1 MTDRDP
7 MDEED
12 LISILRK
19 EEQASELY
27 QTGTLSTPRV
37 DALDYYDR
45 NPAGDLAGE
54 DGSSQVITSEFA
66 DAVESIMP
74 GMMEVF
80 TGGDQVV
87 EFTPSAPGDEK
98 MAEEAT
104 AYVTHCFMVENKGF
118 RLVHD
123 LVKDALMFRVGGLS
137 IDLED
142 KEETRTVQVPNEQ
155 VPVFTQDTLD
165 VLMAEAEKAGATVEI
180 DLEATQVA
188 PAVPDGGQMPQN
200 LGSPSQFEGGGEL
213 AAGGFNAAPVTFS
226 GTVTVTTKRQKVAAK
241 SIAPEDIRFTTTAR
255 DQDEASFL
263 GYLRRTTAS
272 ELVMLGLSE
281 EDVDDLRS
289 DKNDTVEE
297 SLRNDNADMGKDVR
311 DVVGDSERPLWLVV
325 AYVRVDANGD
335 GISEML
341 RVVYAHSGGLA
352 GKVIEQE
359 EWEDGVAPIAL
370 ASPILMPHA
379 LVGRS
384 LFDQTK
390 DIQLIKTVLTR
401 GMLDN
406 MYAGIRPRIAVS
418 DQVILDSVLDWVPG
432 APIRFKPGA
441 KPGDGHIDWQKVPS
455 IMGDA
460 LQGLEYFSTVMENRT
475 GTSRHNQGLDAE
487 SLNKTKGGMQMLM
500 SAAQQRQ
507 KLIARVLAET
517 AIARI
522 YRLVYKA
529 IKRAAKGP
537 TQYWKGN
544 AFKTVDPSKWPDDMD
559 LTVNV
564 GLGTGNTQQELEHL
578 SFIAQIQEKL
588 VMLQGGTQGPFVTP
602 ENLANTSQK
611 MAEKLGFKTPGMF
624 FQPPESVMQTPP
636 AEPKPDPEMAKVQ
649 GQLAAQK
656 AKQDGELQLAAA
668 KAQAEAQQRRE
679 QAAIDMQLTRERAD
693 QELQIARERAVLDMQ
708 IAREKAALDAQLKM
722 RELQQEAV
730 LGAMEIESNEKV
742 QGAAQQREKEVS

>member
-1 MTDRDP
+1 MAEKTGP

-12 LISILRK
+12 LVSILRK
-19 EEQASELY
+19 EEQASDLY
-27 QTGTLSTPRV
+27 QTGTLSGPRV

-45 NPAGDLAGE
+45 NATGDLAGE
-54 DGSSQVITSEFA
+54 EGSSQVITSEFA

-87 EFTPSAPGDEK
+87 EFTPSAPGEEK

-104 AYVTHCFMVENKGF
+104 QYVTHCFMVENNGF
-118 RLVHD
+118 QRIHD
-123 LVKDALMFRVGGLS
+123 LVKDALMFRLGGLS
-137 IDLED
+137 VDLEE
-142 KEETRTVQVPNEQ
+142 KEEIRTVQVPNEQ
-155 VPVFTQDTLD
+155 VPVFTQDAIDIL
-165 VLMAEAEKAGATVEI
+165 VAEAKANGAEI
-180 DLEATQVA
+180 EMDLTAAPTQVQTAPDGVPLPPA
-188 PAVPDGGQMPQN
+188 PA
-200 LGSPSQFEGGGEL
+200 
-213 AAGGFNAAPVTFS
+213 TFS
-226 GTVTVTTKRQKVAAK
+226 GTITVTQKRQKVVAE
-241 SIAPEDIRFTTTAR
+241 SIAPEDIRFTPTAR

-263 GYLRRTTAS
+263 GFLRRTTAS
-272 ELVMLGLSE
+272 ELVTLGLSV

-297 SLRNDNADMGKDVR
+297 AQRNDNAVIGKEVR
-311 DVVGDSERPLWLVV
+311 DIVGDSERPLWLVV

-352 GKVIEQE
+352 GKIIEQE
-359 EWEDGVAPIAL
+359 EWTDNIAPIAL

-384 LFDQTK
+384 LFDQTR

-406 MYAGIRPRIAVS
+406 MNFSIRPRAVLS
-418 DQVILDSVLDWVPG
+418 DQVNLDSFLDWVPG
-432 APIRFKPGA
+432 SPIRLKPGA
-441 KPGDGHIDWQKVPS
+441 KPMDGHVAWEKVPS
-455 IMGDA
+455 VMGDT
-460 LQGLEYFSTVMENRT
+460 LQGLEYFSTVLENRT

-517 AIARI
+517 AIARV

-529 IKRAAKGP
+529 LKRAAKGP
-537 TQYWKGN
+537 IKYWAGKT
-544 AFKTVDPSKWPDDMD
+544 FKTVDPSKWPNDMD

-624 FQPPESVMQTPP
+624 FQPPETVMQTPQGP
-636 AEPKPDPEMAKVQ
+636 PKPDPEMAKVQ
-649 GQLAAQK
+649 GQLAAQQ
-656 AKQDGELQLAAA
+656 AKQEGEMALAAA
-668 KAQAEAQQRRE
+668 KAQAEAMQRRE
-679 QAAIDMQLTRERAD
+679 QAGIDMQLAREKAA
-693 QELQIARERAVLDMQ
+693 QELQIARERAALDMQ
-708 IAREKAALDAQLKM
+708 IAREKAALDAQLKL
-722 RELQQEAV
+722 RELQQEAA
-730 LGAMEIESNEKV
+730 LGAMEIKSNEKV

>member
-1 MTDRDP
+1 MAERPSP

-12 LISILRK
+12 LVSILRK

-27 QTGTLSTPRV
+27 QTGTLSSPRV

-45 NPAGDLAGE
+45 NATGDLAGE
-54 DGSSQVITSEFA
+54 EGSSQVITSEFA
-66 DAVESIMP
+66 DAIESIMP

-87 EFTPSAPGDEK
+87 EFTPSAPGEEK

-104 AYVTHCFMVENKGF
+104 QYVTHCFMVENNGF
-118 RLVHD
+118 QRIHD
-123 LVKDALMFRVGGLS
+123 LVKDALMFRLGGLS
-137 IDLED
+137 VDLED
-142 KEETRTVQVPNEQ
+142 KEEIRTVQAP
-155 VPVFTQDTLD
+155 PGLTQDGID
-165 VLMAEAEKAGATVEI
+165 IIIAEAQKSEAELEMDLTADVPAPVPTMDGIGPGGA
-180 DLEATQVA
+180 L
-188 PAVPDGGQMPQN
+188 GGGDVMA
-200 LGSPSQFEGGGEL
+200 PSQ
-213 AAGGFNAAPVTFS
+213 TFS
-226 GTVTVTTKRQKVAAK
+226 GTITVKQKRQKVVAK
-241 SIAPEDIRFTTTAR
+241 SIAPEDIRFTPTAR

-263 GYLRRTTAS
+263 GFLRRTTAS
-272 ELVMLGLSE
+272 ELVQLGLSQD
-281 EDVDDLRS
+281 DVDDLRS
-289 DKNDTVEE
+289 DKNDTIEE
-297 SLRNDNADMGKDVR
+297 AQRNDNAVIGKEVR
-311 DVVGDSERPLWLVV
+311 DIVGDSERPLWLVV

-352 GKVIEQE
+352 GKIIEQE
-359 EWEDGVAPIAL
+359 EWEDGIAPIAL

-406 MYAGIRPRIAVS
+406 MNFSIRPRAVLS
-418 DQVILDSVLDWVPG
+418 DQVNLDSFLDWVPG
-432 APIRFKPGA
+432 APIRLKPGA
-441 KPGDGHIDWQKVPS
+441 KPNDGHVAWEKVPS
-455 IMGDA
+455 VMA
-460 LQGLEYFSTVMENRT
+460 ESLQGLEYFSTVMENRT

-517 AIARI
+517 AISRI

-537 TQYWKGN
+537 THYWAGKS
-544 AFKTVDPSKWPDDMD
+544 FKTVDPSKWPNDMD

-588 VMLQGGTQGPFVTP
+588 VMLQGGTNGPFVTG

-624 FQPPESVMQTPP
+624 FQPPEVVMQTPP
-636 AEPKPDPEMAKVQ
+636 GEPKPDPEMAKVQ

-656 AKQDGELQLAAA
+656 AKQEGEMLLASA
-668 KAQAEAQQRRE
+668 KAQAEAMQRQE
-679 QAAIDMQLTRERAD
+679 QARIDLQLAREKAAAD
-693 QELQIARERAVLDMQ
+693 MQIARERAALDMQ

-742 QGAAQQREKEVS
+742 QGAAQQREQEVS

>member
-1 MTDRDP
+1 MADKPEP

-27 QTGTLSTPRV
+27 QTGTLSGPRV

-45 NPAGDLAGE
+45 NPTGDLAGE

-66 DAVESIMP
+66 DAIESIMP

-87 EFTPSAPGDEK
+87 EFTPSAPGEEK

-104 AYVTHCFMVENKGF
+104 QYVTHCFMVENNGF
-118 RLVHD
+118 QRIHD
-123 LVKDALMFRVGGLS
+123 LVKDALMFRLGGMS

-142 KEETRTVQVPNEQ
+142 KEEVRTVQVPNDE
-155 VPVFTQDTLD
+155 VPAFTQDAID
-165 VLMAEAEKAGATVEI
+165 VLLAEAEKNGATVEMVLKP
-180 DLEATQVA
+180 DA
-188 PAVPDGGQMPQN
+188 PAGGDVMAPAEG
-200 LGSPSQFEGGGEL
+200 LGGGVGVPML
-213 AAGGFNAAPVTFS
+213 APQTFS
-226 GTVTVTTKRQKVAAK
+226 GTITVTQKRQKVVAK
-241 SIAPEDIRFTTTAR
+241 SIAPEDIRFTPTAR

-263 GYLRRTTAS
+263 GFLRRTTSS
-272 ELVMLGLSE
+272 ELVELGLSQ

-297 SLRNDNADMGKDVR
+297 AQRNDNAAIGKEVR
-311 DVVGDSERPLWLVV
+311 DNVGDSERPLWLVV
-325 AYVRVDANGD
+325 AYVRVDVNGD

-352 GKVIEQE
+352 GKVIEQA
-359 EWEDGVAPIAL
+359 EWDDDIAPIAL

-406 MYAGIRPRIAVS
+406 MNFAIRPRAVLS
-418 DQVILDSVLDWVPG
+418 DQVNLDSFLDWVPG
-432 APIRFKPGA
+432 APIRLKAGA
-441 KPGDGHIDWQKVPS
+441 KPGDGHIDWQQPPS
-455 IMGDA
+455 VMGDV
-460 LQGLEYFSTVMENRT
+460 LSGLEHFSTVMENRT

-517 AIARI
+517 AISRV

-529 IKRAAKGP
+529 LKRAAKGP
-537 TQYWKGN
+537 VKYWAGKT
-544 AFKTVDPSKWPDDMD
+544 FKTVDPSKWPNDMD

-624 FQPPESVMQTPP
+624 FQPPETVMQTPQGP
-636 AEPKPDPEMAKVQ
+636 PKPDPEMAKVQ

-656 AKQDGELQLAAA
+656 AKQEGEMALASA
-668 KAQAEAQQRRE
+668 KAQAEAMQRRE
-679 QAAIDMQLTRERAD
+679 QASIDMQLSREKAAAD
-693 QELQIARERAVLDMQ
+693 MQIARERAALDMQ
-708 IAREKAALDAQLKM
+708 IAREKATLDAQLKM
-722 RELQQEAV
+722 RELEQEAV
-730 LGAMEIESNEKV
+730 LGALEIRSNEKV
-742 QGAAQQREKEVS
+742 QGAAQQREQEV

>member
-1 MTDRDP
+1 

-12 LISILRK
+12 IVSILRK

-27 QTGTLSTPRV
+27 QTSTLSGPRV

-45 NPAGDLAGE
+45 NATGDLAGE

-66 DAVESIMP
+66 DAIESIMP

-87 EFTPSAPGDEK
+87 EFTPSAPGEEK

-104 AYVTHCFMVENKGF
+104 AYVTHCFMVENNGF
-118 RLVHD
+118 QRIHT
-123 LVKDALMFRVGGLS
+123 LVKDALMFRLGGMS
-137 IDLED
+137 VDLEE
-142 KEETRTVQVPNEQ
+142 KEEKRTVQVPNEQ
-155 VPVFTQDTLD
+155 VPVFTQDAIDIIL
-165 VLMAEAEKAGATVEI
+165 AEAEQNGAEVEMDLTADVPAGPGVTDVDPATGMPMPP
-180 DLEATQVA
+180 A
-188 PAVPDGGQMPQN
+188 PA
-200 LGSPSQFEGGGEL
+200 
-213 AAGGFNAAPVTFS
+213 TFS
-226 GTVTVTTKRQKVAAK
+226 GTITVTQKRQKVVAE
-241 SIAPEDIRFTTTAR
+241 SIAPEDIRFTPTAR
-255 DQDEASFL
+255 YQDEASFL
-263 GYLRRTTAS
+263 GFLRRTTAS
-272 ELVMLGLSE
+272 ELVTLGLSQ

-297 SLRNDNADMGKDVR
+297 AQRNDNAVIGKEVR
-311 DVVGDSERPLWLVV
+311 DIVGDSERPLWLVV

-352 GKVIEQE
+352 GKIIEQE
-359 EWEDGVAPIAL
+359 EWTDDIAPIAL
-370 ASPILMPHA
+370 ASPILIPHA

-406 MYAGIRPRIAVS
+406 MNFSIRPRAVLS
-418 DQVILDSVLDWVPG
+418 DQVNLDSFLDWVPG
-432 APIRFKPGA
+432 APIRLKPGA
-441 KPGDGHIDWQKVPS
+441 KPSDGHIDWQQPPS
-455 IMGDA
+455 VMGDV
-460 LQGLEYFSTVMENRT
+460 LQGLEHFSTVMENRT

-529 IKRAAKGP
+529 LKRAAKGP
-537 TQYWKGN
+537 VKYWAGKT
-544 AFKTVDPSKWPDDMD
+544 FKTVDPSKWPNDMD

-624 FQPPESVMQTPP
+624 FQPAEMVAQTPAGP
-636 AEPKPDPEMAKVQ
+636 PKPDPEMAKVQ
-649 GQLAAQK
+649 AKIAADQAQLQADAALSQQRLAAETQQK
-656 AKQDGELQLAAA
+656 R
-668 KAQAEAQQRRE
+668 EA
-679 QAAIDMQLTRERAD
+679 AAIDMQLAREKAA

-708 IAREKAALDAQLKM
+708 LARQKADLDAQLKL
-722 RELQQEAV
+722 RELQQEAA
-730 LGAMEIESNEKV
+730 LGAMEIESNAKV
-742 QGAAQQREKEVS
+742 QGAAQQREQEVS